1 MKILSKA
8 VSVLGGI
15 SLAALLIAALAP
27 KVTRGVVASL
37 VQVTNTSA
45 NPVPIGMAT
54 HLGVPPS
61 AFVHLDCSAPPLPNG
76 VTVCQQV
83 LKDGSMAPFT
93 VPAGKNLIVTDVELA
108 LTSESLCTGFPLRSI
123 VFIAS
128 LSPAPGVARVD
139 DFLAAEPFEFQ
150 AFCAAIGNRH
160 YTSGLVFFSGERLGA
175 VLDVGFSLDNLSI
188 HGYLTNEE

>member
-37 VQVTNTSA
+37 VQVTNTLA

-61 AFVHLDCSAPPLPNG
+61 AFVHLDCSAPPLPNL

-83 LKDGSMAPFT
+83 LKDGNKAPFT

-108 LTSESLCTGFPLRSI
+108 LTTESLCTRIPLG
-123 VFIAS
+123 VFLAS

-175 VLDVGFSLDNLSI
+175 VLNEGFFSIINLSI

>member
-45 NPVPIGMAT
+45 NPVPVGMAT

-61 AFVHLDCSAPPLPNG
+61 AFVHLDCTYPPLPNG
-76 VTVCQQV
+76 VTVCQQI
-83 LKDGSMAPFT
+83 LKDGSLAPFT
-93 VPAGKNLIVTDVELA
+93 VPAGKNLIVTDVEVV
-108 LTSESLCTGFPLRSI
+108 LTSERQCTSFPLQT
-123 VFIAS
+123 VVGIAS
-128 LSPAPGVARVD
+128 LSPAPGVAREEG
-139 DFLAAEPFEFQ
+139 FFAAEPFEFQ

-160 YTSGLVFFSGERLGA
+160 YDG
-175 VLDVGFSLDNLSI
+175 LSI